1 MTQPNAHARRIA
13 RRAAEREQARQ
24 AAPTYIPNNVL
35 RQSDARAIV
44 ARYNDTADVLIVLRR
59 VEGELERMEAATGKP
74 VDPTLMIDVRAAIGR
89 AEA

>member
-35 RQSDARAIV
+35 RQSDARAIIE
-44 ARYNDTADVLIVLRR
+44 AERNRR
-59 VEGELERMEAATGKP
+59 EQAGT
-74 VDPTLMIDVRAAIGR
+74 
-89 AEA
+89 